1 MDTNSLPGN
10 MASSTV
16 RIACSVGPILRVF
29 GSVTLP
35 LKEYGGQMRDVLF
48 GTRSALPGI
57 QMAKGASE
65 MLGGHLPELLIL
77 LVMLLVLIGAVW
89 EWSGSLV

>member
-1 MDTNSLPGN
+1 
-10 MASSTV
+10 
-16 RIACSVGPILRVF
+16 
-29 GSVTLP
+29 
-35 LKEYGGQMRDVLF
+35 MRDVLF

-65 MLGGHLPELLIL
+65 MFGGHLPELLIL

-89 EWSGSLV
+89 GIVWVFGLAVGRGIARCKGR